1 MKLRGR
7 VYVSAVALVMV
18 IGLTACAKKV
28 PPPPPPPPAPPVV
41 AAPPPAP
48 PPPPPP
54 APAPAPEPPRAL
66 TEDEIFARKTVEQL
80 NAEMPLTDVMFDY
93 DQSNIRDDQRAT
105 LQRNAEFLRRWQ
117 SVRVSVEGHADA
129 RGTNEYNLA
138 LGERRANTVKEY
150 LVGLGIGTDRLV
162 VVSKGEETPVCT
174 EMTEEC
180 YKRNRRGHCRQC
192 RCESQRDVAVETR
205 AATRTVIASPAIR
218 HRHLADVARCEMTVR
233 IPLRVRQ
240 DRVPYCAAIEREIGD
255 HLETGDGDV
264 APRADP
270 DQDVRGNVRPE
281 IRHQPRD
288 HHHLGH
294 APDAELFAPSKQ
306 PAALPHAPSRL
317 QRSQDSD
324 QEERAEHREEDG
336 EEKEAEGEWEPH
348 FAVDDADARD
358 EAALAEDEIADR
370 RFHER
375 EEDRCGK
382 QHEHRDGARQRELPS
397 RARAF
402 HQRAIAPVALRECPG
417 SNRRNDLR
425 RAAIGTGNRHSL
437 AGCARAVPAV

>member
-18 IGLTACAKKV
+18 IQLTACAKKV

-93 DQSNIRDDQRAT
+93 DQSKIRDDQRAT

-180 YKRNRRGHCRQC
+180 YKRNRRGHFL
-192 RCESQRDVAVETR
+192 
-205 AATRTVIASPAIR
+205 I
-218 HRHLADVARCEMTVR
+218 
-233 IPLRVRQ
+233 
-240 DRVPYCAAIEREIGD
+240 
-255 HLETGDGDV
+255 TG
-264 APRADP
+264 
-270 DQDVRGNVRPE
+270 
-281 IRHQPRD
+281 
-288 HHHLGH
+288 
-294 APDAELFAPSKQ
+294 K
-306 PAALPHAPSRL
+306 
-317 QRSQDSD
+317 
-324 QEERAEHREEDG
+324 
-336 EEKEAEGEWEPH
+336 
-348 FAVDDADARD
+348 
-358 EAALAEDEIADR
+358 
-370 RFHER
+370 
-375 EEDRCGK
+375 
-382 QHEHRDGARQRELPS
+382 
-397 RARAF
+397 
-402 HQRAIAPVALRECPG
+402 
-417 SNRRNDLR
+417 
-425 RAAIGTGNRHSL
+425 
-437 AGCARAVPAV
+437 